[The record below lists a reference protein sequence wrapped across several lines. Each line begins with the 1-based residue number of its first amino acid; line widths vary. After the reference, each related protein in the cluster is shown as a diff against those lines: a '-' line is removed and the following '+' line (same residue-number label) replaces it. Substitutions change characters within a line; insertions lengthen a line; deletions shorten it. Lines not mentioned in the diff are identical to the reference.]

1 MSNDFDELYRLLQKF
16 KNFPTVGNRI
26 KLSATG
32 KRLKSL
38 LLGIRNEVGAYN
50 RKNKSLNPNLME
62 NTISKEGNQIYKLI
76 EKIIHRHHSTYE
88 FNQIII
94 NKDSTFLIHKDKNNK
109 NDESLIFSVGT
120 FAEALG
126 GGIALYHDIG
136 VEKINNIHYCK
147 QDSKPYDILDVKNT
161 PTIFNGKTIY
171 HATQPFTG
179 NRFCVVAYL
188 NKIPLKYIPY

>member
-1 MSNDFDELYRLLQKF
+1 MNDFDILYEKL
-16 KNFPTVGNRI
+16 KNFKKYPTVGNRR

-62 NTISKEGNQIYKLI
+62 NTISTEGNQIYKLI
-76 EKIIHRHHSTYE
+76 EKIIHRHDPTYE

-109 NDESLIFSVGT
+109 NDESLIFSVGNYE
-120 FAEALG
+120 EALG
-126 GGIALYHDIG
+126 GGIALYHDID
-136 VEKINNIHYCK
+136 VEKINNIHCCK
-147 QDSKPYDILDVKNT
+147 EKSKPYDILDVKNK

-179 NRFCVVAYL
+179 NRFCIVAYL